1 MFGFLALASVAA
13 AADERVIATQYIRIT
28 RVQNAA
34 AAPTSFANGTAATNG
49 TLTNGTAPSNGTAS
63 NSTATNGTSGS
74 NSTSSPTTSG
84 AANGAGFTAPQLAA
98 VAIGAAALLI

>member
-13 AADERVIATQYIRIT
+13 AADDRVIATQYIRIT
-28 RVQNAA
+28 RVQNA